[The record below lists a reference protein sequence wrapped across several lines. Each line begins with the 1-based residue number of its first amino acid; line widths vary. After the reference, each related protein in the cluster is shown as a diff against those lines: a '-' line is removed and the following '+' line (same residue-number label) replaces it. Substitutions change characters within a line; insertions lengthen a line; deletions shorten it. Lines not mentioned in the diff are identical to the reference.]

1 MADRSEWK
9 NYFHFGEV
17 GRYFFRK
24 KNDGIK
30 TNFYLK
36 IMHGINRLSILI
48 FLAAIIILIIKHLI
62 D

>member
-1 MADRSEWK
+1 MTGPSDWK
-9 NYFHFGEV
+9 KYFQFGEV

-30 TNFYLK
+30 INFYLK
-36 IMHGINRLSILI
+36 IMHGINRLSILV
-48 FLAAIIILIIKHLI
+48 FLAAIIFLIIKHLI